1 MTHLRRAAMVERSA
15 RGLAP
20 PPAPSLR
27 AVAHA
32 AAEGN
37 VPAVTKGRRGGNGAT
52 SSRAP
57 ALVRLLDSLSQNL
70 WLIPGVGVV
79 LAAALSILLKAVDE
93 SLASDATGWYLFR
106 GGPEGARSVLD
117 AVASSIMTF
126 TGVVFSVTVLVLQ
139 LASRQF
145 SPRVLRTF
153 LGDRSTQLSLAVF
166 VGTFIYSLL
175 TLRSVRGAS
184 DGIEAFVPSLSVWFA
199 VVLAVACVATFVYFI
214 HHVSQ
219 SIRPVNVLARIG
231 DETRAAI
238 EKLYPEGIG
247 DDAGA
252 PLALPPTD
260 EPTLLVLHRGRS
272 GVVIAVAEDQIWD
285 AAEAANVT
293 VALVPMVGDFV
304 AEGSALFRVWGAAS
318 KVDAE
323 ALSEAIAIGRERT
336 FHQDPAFGFRGL
348 VDIGERALS
357 PGTNDPTTAVQVLD
371 ELHDLLRRLAT
382 RRFPD
387 PVRTDDSGRVRVI
400 LPRPDF
406 DAYVR
411 LSLDEIRHYGE
422 GSIQVA
428 RRLRFLVQDLLQVAP
443 PERRSELRHQLHA
456 LDASMSN
463 GAQGTATSDEILR
476 SPSRQGHGQ

>member
-1 MTHLRRAAMVERSA
+1 MTHLRLAVWWSALPAGSA
-15 RGLAP
+15 R
-20 PPAPSLR
+20 PPARSLR

-32 AAEGN
+32 AVEGN

-184 DGIEAFVPSLSVWFA
+184 DGIEEFVPSLSVWFA

-247 DDAGA
+247 EEAEA
-252 PLALPPTD
+252 LAPPTN

-422 GSIQVA
+422 GSVQVA

-443 PERRSELRHQLHA
+443 PRRRSELRHQLHA
-456 LDASMSN
+456 LDASMSS